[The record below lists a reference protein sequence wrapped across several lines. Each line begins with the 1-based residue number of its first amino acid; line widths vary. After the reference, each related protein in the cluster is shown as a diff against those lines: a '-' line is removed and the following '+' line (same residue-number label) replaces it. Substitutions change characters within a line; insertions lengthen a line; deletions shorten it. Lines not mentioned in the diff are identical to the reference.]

1 MSSVLG
7 VNEKQNDQDNSAA
20 TNTNCEKTNDKVSGA
35 QNRKIIALC
44 LSKQGRKSQLW
55 SRATH
60 NGPRKMRRGV
70 NEKQNDP
77 QDNSAVKY

>member
-1 MSSVLG
+1 MMAKKNVAERMLFP
-7 VNEKQNDQDNSAA
+7 EEDPISAA
-20 TNTNCEKTNDKVSGA
+20 TIS
-35 QNRKIIALC
+35 LC
-44 LSKQGRKSQLW
+44 LSNQGRKSQLW

-77 QDNSAVKY
+77 EDNSAVKY